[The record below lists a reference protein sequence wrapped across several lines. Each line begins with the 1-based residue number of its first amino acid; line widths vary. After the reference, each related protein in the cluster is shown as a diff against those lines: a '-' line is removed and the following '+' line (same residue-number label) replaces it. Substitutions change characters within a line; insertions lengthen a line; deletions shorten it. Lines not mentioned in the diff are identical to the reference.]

1 MTNALDIPAIKEAS
15 FEAVATSEEKSVR
28 LDLSGSAELQVSD
41 QLGPFLSRVHQEAVR
56 LGVREVTVDLLKLEF
71 MNSSCFKR
79 LVTWLSTLREVDG
92 QPPPYSVRFLSSP
105 RVRWQKASL
114 QALSCF
120 APGSVTVEARD
131 GV

>member
-1 MTNALDIPAIKEAS
+1 MTNTLDIPAIKEAS
-15 FEAVATSEEKSVR
+15 FEASATSDEKAVR
-28 LDLSGSAELQVSD
+28 LDLRGSAELQVSD
-41 QLGPFLSRVHQEAVR
+41 QLGPFLSRVHQEALR

-79 LVTWLSTLREVDG
+79 LVTWLSNLRAGEG
-92 QPPPYSVRFLSSP
+92 QPPYAVRFLSSS

-120 APGSVTVEARD
+120 APGAVTVEARD
-131 GV
+131 GA

>member
-1 MTNALDIPAIKEAS
+1 MTDALDIPSIKEAS
-15 FEAVATSEEKSVR
+15 FEATATAEEQAVR
-28 LDLSGSAELQVSD
+28 LDLRGSAELQVSD
-41 QLGPFLSRVHQEAVR
+41 QLGPFLVRVHQEALR
-56 LGVREVTVDLLKLEF
+56 LGVSEVTVDLLKLEF

-79 LVTWLSTLREVDG
+79 LVTWLSTLREVEG
-92 QPPPYSVRFLSSP
+92 QPPYAVRFLSSP

-131 GV
+131 DA

>member
-1 MTNALDIPAIKEAS
+1 MMNTLDIPAIKEAG
-15 FEAVATSEEKSVR
+15 FEASATAEEQAIR
-28 LDLSGSAELQVSD
+28 LDLRGSAELQVSD
-41 QLGPFLSRVHQEAVR
+41 QLGPFLARVHQEALR
-56 LGVREVTVDLLKLEF
+56 LGVREVKVDLLKLEF

-92 QPPPYSVRFLSSP
+92 QPPYAVRFLSSP

-120 APGSVTVEARD
+120 APGSVTIEARD
-131 GV
+131 VT